1 MPYRPHT
8 LVEFGGELAQRDG
21 TPDIWACGI
30 RTIAHNEQAPAPN
43 PAQFLD
49 AIATALAAWFT
60 SNSQAMANTASLT
73 YLKIN
78 NIDAAG
84 HYADPT
90 NTNVH
95 NFGAG
100 TVGASAG
107 IAPSF
112 CSVVTTWETNNARGL
127 AHRGRI
133 YLPNYTFPSVGSQ
146 LATGAPTT
154 VAQSGEKLCVDVL
167 GAGRSASYENYLEPW
182 VFSKTL
188 AQAHPIVAVTADNVY
203 DVQRR
208 RKNQVSATRSPRVP
222 LTYT

>member
-1 MPYRPHT
+1 MAYRPHT
-8 LVEFGGELAQRDG
+8 LVEFGGQLAQRDG
-21 TPDIWACGI
+21 QPDIWACGI

-60 SNSQAMANTASLT
+60 SNSQQNASSASLT

-78 NIDAAG
+78 NIG
-84 HYADPT
+84 ADGKYSDKN

-95 NFGAG
+95 NFPGG
-100 TVGASAG
+100 VVGASNG

-112 CSVVTTWETNNARGL
+112 CSVVTTWETDNARGL

-146 LATGAPTT
+146 LAAGAGTA
-154 VAQSGEKLCVDVL
+154 VAQAGEKLCVDVL
-167 GAGRSASYENYLEPW
+167 GAGRSAAYENYLEPW
-182 VFSKTL
+182 VFSKTN
-188 AQAHPIVAVTADNVY
+188 AAAHPITAVTADNVY

-208 RKNQVSATRSPRVP
+208 RKNQVSATRSSRVP